1 MSAQNRSGHKPD
13 LPLVVF
19 AGRSNVGKS
28 STIRALT
35 GKNVR
40 IGKSPGSTRWEFEIN
55 MGPVIFVDI
64 PGFGFMKGQS
74 KSEIENTK
82 TRIVRNLEEWSHR
95 LVLAVLIIDISL
107 FREIFERWD
116 GRGEIPIDV
125 EYYIFL
131 SEIASQVLVVANKA
145 DKLKKKETL
154 REVDFLR
161 QELLE
166 AVPSKDPQVMVTS
179 AAKKQGI
186 EELRDTIE
194 ILLKKEGVGPPAW

>member
-1 MSAQNRSGHKPD
+1 MSAQSRSGRKPD
-13 LPLVVF
+13 PPLVVF

-40 IGKSPGSTRWEFEIN
+40 IGKSPGSTRWEIEID

-107 FREIFERWD
+107 FRELVERWD
-116 GRGEIPIDV
+116 GRGEIPIDI
-125 EYYIFL
+125 EYYSFL
-131 SEIASQVLVVANKA
+131 SEIASRVLVVANKA

-161 QELLE
+161 QKLLE
-166 AVPSKDPQVMVTS
+166 AVPLKDPQIMVTS

-186 EELRDTIE
+186 EELKETIE
-194 ILLKKEGVGPPAW
+194 TLLKKEGVSPPAW